1 MVIQRN
7 MTSTKP
13 PMVQTRCIHTENLT
27 LALEQESV
35 SGWVC
40 GVTSCGLFAFLSLS
54 QRLIT
59 HKIIKHTCANTHVPL
74 IRSGLLC
81 RHYSPQVLTRAETIS
96 TYQQTHFRVESHQTH
111 AHREAEQHGWRGG
124 RREIRS
130 WFGAHGGTLDSAER
144 VSEKL
149 KIWVDSICSAL
160 LRWCFTC
167 VHPSAFVSPTTI
179 FYFSSSM
186 LVFTVTASAQKT
198 CQEKQIKGPVK
209 WHY

>member
-1 MVIQRN
+1 MKTVQKKRINSLQTGRHKSRLKVTNLCSSFYLNVFHINSSICADWLMVIQRN

-13 PMVQTRCIHTENLT
+13 PMVQTRCIHAENLT

-96 TYQQTHFRVESHQTH
+96 TNALQSREPSNTCASRGRAAWVKRRQT
-111 AHREAEQHGWRGG
+111 W
-124 RREIRS
+124 
-130 WFGAHGGTLDSAER
+130 D
-144 VSEKL
+144 
-149 KIWVDSICSAL
+149 
-160 LRWCFTC
+160 
-167 VHPSAFVSPTTI
+167 
-179 FYFSSSM
+179 
-186 LVFTVTASAQKT
+186 
-198 CQEKQIKGPVK
+198 
-209 WHY
+209 